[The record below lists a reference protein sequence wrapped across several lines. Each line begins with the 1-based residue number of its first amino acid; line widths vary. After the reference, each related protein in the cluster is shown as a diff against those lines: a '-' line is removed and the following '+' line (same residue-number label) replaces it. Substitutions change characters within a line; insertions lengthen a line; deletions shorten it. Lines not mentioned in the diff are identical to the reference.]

1 MNRLILA
8 YLIFATVALA
18 QAPKP
23 ERIITCG
30 GTFSMDRDFE
40 LVTALLNTGW
50 TVKHVTALGS
60 NAAVVVLSPPSAEWE
75 AYALEQAKQKREAA
89 AAAREQRAKAT
100 AVEKGKP

>member
-1 MNRLILA
+1 MKAIL
-8 YLIFATVALA
+8 LFFTLTGLALA
-18 QAPKP
+18 QAPRP

-30 GTFSMDRDFE
+30 GAFSMDRDFE

-60 NAAVVVLSPPSAEWE
+60 NAAVVVLSPPSVEWE